1 MRLESAH
8 NSSTISSY
16 LWMLFERVLVS
27 NSNISSL
34 VTILLIMMAVARKD
48 TVRISKRILILLP
61 IYLLLQWVNI
71 NKKLLANNFA
81 RSFIE
86 KFNLVLVNVFLTE
99 EFRRKIFTVHSC
111 DVC

>member
-86 KFNLVLVNVFLTE
+86 KFNLSVGERLLDRSE
-99 EFRRKIFTVHSC
+99 ERRVGIEC
-111 DVC
+111 RCRW